1 MFTHCLDSYQFFWNC
16 QNLRSLWNCWALL
29 YSCLCPKFFEENYI
43 FTRFLSGSGA
53 CNDRFDYE
61 KWVINWRQT
70 QRFNKEW
77 NLQFISSIVT
87 CCTDK
92 TFQIFFH
99 SRMTIDKN
107 NIFFGK
113 IVVIIGSVFS
123 EVLTKKTWLFPH
135 LFFYSSVFFMAN
147 SISMVIIS

>member
-1 MFTHCLDSYQFFWNC
+1 MMFGAWYESHH
-16 QNLRSLWNCWALL
+16 
-29 YSCLCPKFFEENYI
+29 PKFFVENYI
-43 FTRFLSGSGA
+43 FKSFHSGSGA

-61 KWVINWRQT
+61 KWVINWRQA

-92 TFQIFFH
+92 TFQIFSILGWRLIKTTFFFWQNCGNN
-99 SRMTIDKN
+99 RKCFFRGFNQKN
-107 NIFFGK
+107 L
-113 IVVIIGSVFS
+113 VISPS
-123 EVLTKKTWLFPH
+123 
-135 LFFYSSVFFMAN
+135 FFYSSVFFMAN